1 MTNEM
6 VLQIMK
12 EMEFITDEL
21 LRQSKDMQA
30 NIDKLQML
38 GEKLKQ
44 L

>member
-12 EMEFITDEL
+12 EMEFITAEL
-21 LRQSKDMQA
+21 LRQSKDMQT